1 MRQCAKVYFQ
11 SKRGTKW
18 AEIRHWV

>member
-11 SKRGTKW
+11 SNGGTKW